1 MKDGELMDIIGLIIG
16 LGTLALSVSIAIF
29 KGFKALL
36 TQVQVMIDS
45 MESRLTVR
53 IDRIESRLNDVEKDV
68 NLMKG
73 MLSGTKFRMDQ

>member
-1 MKDGELMDIIGLIIG
+1 MDIIGLIIG